1 MYMCKSYMLYLNMY
15 NLYCVLLPELCHQV
29 DKLQMTD
36 CFRNGD
42 FVRAQAGEANSW
54 TNGADINR
62 SMEAEPMGMVIRT
75 HAVPV
80 FIIVV
85 LVVLS
90 MYEDNYE

>member
-1 MYMCKSYMLYLNMY
+1 
-15 NLYCVLLPELCHQV
+15 
-29 DKLQMTD
+29 MTD

-42 FVRAQAGEANSW
+42 FVRAQAGESNSER

-62 SMEAEPMGMVIRT
+62 SMEASDGYGHPHT
-75 HAVPV
+75 HAVPI

-90 MYEDNYE
+90 MY